1 MDNKAISK
9 MNKKELYEKCQKQEQ
24 EIQKLSLFQ
33 DYHEDIINDYDDD
46 SDNLLE
52 KIRILK
58 VKNASYADMYKNVDN
73 KLKKDN
79 EKLRK
84 ALPAFSKENKKLKL
98 QIESMTSEQANS
110 DCAKY
115 IEELQEDNKVLQM
128 KYDKLY
134 ELF

>member
-98 QIESMTSEQANS
+98 KIESMTSEQANS